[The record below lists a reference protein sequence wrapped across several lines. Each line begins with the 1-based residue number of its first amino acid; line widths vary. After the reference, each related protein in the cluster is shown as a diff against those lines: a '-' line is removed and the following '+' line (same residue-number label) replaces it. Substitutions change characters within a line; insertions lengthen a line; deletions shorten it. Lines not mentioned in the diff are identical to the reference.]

1 MLRYAKTSPAPLLHP
16 LDEIAMLIVTTDSI
30 PGHRVTETLGIARG
44 NTIRAKHIGKDI
56 LAGLRM
62 LVGGEIKEYTAM
74 LTEARNAALQRM
86 EWDAQNMDADAVVNV
101 RFVTSQVMA
110 GAAELLA
117 YGTAVKLEKVTTESP
132 SE

>member
-1 MLRYAKTSPAPLLHP
+1 
-16 LDEIAMLIVTTDSI
+16 MLIVTTDSI
-30 PGHRVTETLGIARG
+30 PGQRITETLGIARG

-56 LAGLRM
+56 MAGLRM
-62 LVGGEIKEYTAM
+62 LIGGEIKEYTVM

-101 RFVTSQVMA
+101 RFVTSQVMS

-117 YGTAVKLEKVTTESP
+117 YGTAVKLEKIASESP
-132 SE
+132 AE

>member
-1 MLRYAKTSPAPLLHP
+1 M
-16 LDEIAMLIVTTDSI
+16 IIVTTDSI
-30 PGHRVTETLGIARG
+30 PGHRIKETLGIARG

-62 LVGGEIKEYTAM
+62 LIGGEIKEYTEM

-86 EWDAQNMDADAVVNV
+86 EWDAQNRGADAVVNV

-117 YGTAVKLEKVTTESP
+117 YGTAVTLEKVKTESP
-132 SE
+132 DA